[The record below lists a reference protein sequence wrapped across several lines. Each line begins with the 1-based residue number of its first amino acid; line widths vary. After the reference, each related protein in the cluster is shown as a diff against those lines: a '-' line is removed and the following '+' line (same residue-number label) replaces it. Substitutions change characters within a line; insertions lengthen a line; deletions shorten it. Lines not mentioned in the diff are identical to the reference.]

1 MVYSS
6 TIKRLNQSLRHKD
19 LIQCM
24 IEQNYVVKKDYIS
37 KWFSVQEV
45 SKEVLASEQQLTFS
59 DGRIIKSETLTYI
72 ENHNNTIISRN
83 IADFK
88 NKGVVTLYEYVNEKK
103 TKFEVLTLDKYFHI
117 HKPNEIVELK
127 CYDGKIRRWYFDYKG
142 LESKAE
148 ILDSVGNIEETTK
161 YSYNNNGLR
170 TQAITV
176 RSNNQYISTYQYDVH
191 GNLVFSEWYD
201 DNGTRKQSIAK
212 YNQYNDVI
220 FEDNWWDGK
229 RIKKEYEYNYDE
241 YNNWIERR
249 EMNDDNY
256 VGIVVRQ
263 FKYI

>member
-1 MVYSS
+1 MEGLYL
-6 TIKRLNQSLRHKD
+6 KQFEKSLKNKD
-19 LIQCM
+19 LILC
-24 IEQNYVVKKDYIS
+24 IVEQTYAVKKDYIR
-37 KWFSVQEV
+37 KWLSIQEV
-45 SKEVLASEQQLTFS
+45 FKEVLASEQKLTFS
-59 DGRIIKSETLTYI
+59 DGRIIRSEILTYT
-72 ENHNNTIISRN
+72 ENNNTTIISRN

-88 NKGVVTLYEYVNEKK
+88 NKGVVTLYKYVNGKE
-103 TKFEVLTLDKYFHI
+103 TECEVLALDKYFHI

-127 CYDGKIRRWYFDYKG
+127 CYDGKTRRWYFDYKG

-148 ILDSVGNIEETTK
+148 ILDSAGNIEETTQ

-170 TQAITV
+170 TQSTTV
-176 RSNNQYISTYQYDVH
+176 RANYQYISTYQYDVY

-212 YNQYNDVI
+212 YNQYNDII
-220 FEDNWWDGK
+220 FEDNWWGGK